1 MNPFLL
7 ALCAASLSVSNVAG
21 MTPDATVRVDAS
33 KVEAN
38 VTPWLYGA
46 CIEDVNH
53 EIYGGL
59 YDQRLFGESF
69 EEPVPDPAFVDA
81 SVHGGSWT
89 LVDGEIRAEVYPEIT
104 SEAELIRNLP
114 SAADGLETEIRFLAG
129 GSKDYA
135 GFLVRASDSDEGLL
149 GYEIRMAADGRRIRV
164 GRRGKRFEQLG
175 ETAADCDP
183 SEWNRLGLTVGDG
196 RLCATLNGK
205 TVLTFEDAGAKPA
218 GRKVARGWDSAMC
231 GFRTAAGGVC

>member
-69 EEPVPDPAFVDA
+69 EEPVPDPPHERRDVEPYEDDEPCVAGPPYCERPAPYEDDPYEERD
-81 SVHGGSWT
+81 HR
-89 LVDGEIRAEVYPEIT
+89 EPE
-104 SEAELIRNLP
+104 P
-114 SAADGLETEIRFLAG
+114 
-129 GSKDYA
+129 
-135 GFLVRASDSDEGLL
+135 
-149 GYEIRMAADGRRIRV
+149 YE
-164 GRRGKRFEQLG
+164 E
-175 ETAADCDP
+175 P
-183 SEWNRLGLTVGDG
+183 
-196 RLCATLNGK
+196 
-205 TVLTFEDAGAKPA
+205 
-218 GRKVARGWDSAMC
+218 
-231 GFRTAAGGVC
+231 